1 MYDLAFQSDIISTVK
16 NIAIFLVFM
25 YLAGA
30 SLMWIVCD
38 AHDIECR
45 RRARDHGVSLP
56 PMGFREKLKF
66 ILLWPF
72 YLVFF

>member
-1 MYDLAFQSDIISTVK
+1 MYDFAFQSDIISTVK
-16 NIAIFLVFM
+16 NMAIFIMLV

-30 SLMWIVCD
+30 SIMWIVCE

-45 RRARDHGVSLP
+45 RRARVHGVSLP
-56 PMGFREKLKF
+56 PMSFKEKLKF

>member
-1 MYDLAFQSDIISTVK
+1 
-16 NIAIFLVFM
+16 M

-30 SLMWIVCD
+30 SIMWIVCE

-45 RRARDHGVSLP
+45 RRARVHGVSIP
-56 PMGFREKLKF
+56 PMSFREKLKF

-72 YLVFF
+72 YLIFF